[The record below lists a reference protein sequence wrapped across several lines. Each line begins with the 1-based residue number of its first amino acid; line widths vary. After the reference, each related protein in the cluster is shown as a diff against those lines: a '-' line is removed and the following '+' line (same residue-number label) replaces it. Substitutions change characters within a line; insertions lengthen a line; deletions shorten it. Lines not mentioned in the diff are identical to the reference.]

1 LTEVVVRVR
10 DLSVSYVR
18 GSYAV
23 KGVSFEVHRGEL
35 LYVLGPNGAGKS
47 TILKALIGAVKPS
60 SGTIELFGTP
70 IERFREW
77 WRIGYVPQNA
87 QAQLS
92 RTPVSVE
99 EVLRAS
105 RIPGRAM
112 EAEEV
117 LRLVGFAE
125 PVEVLRKPLFQLSG
139 GQFQRVLLAMALI
152 NAPELLLLDEPTAY
166 IDVTGVSEFIR
177 LVNELNRE
185 MGTTVITVTHDVSA
199 ITAHR
204 SSMVL
209 CVNRDRSFFGTIGEL
224 VASEELCNVYGFH
237 VLTLGHVPG
246 SGEK

>member
-35 LYVLGPNGAGKS
+35 LYMLGPNGAGKS

-70 IERFREW
+70 IERFKEW
-77 WRIGYVPQNA
+77 WRVGYVPQNA

-105 RIPGRAM
+105 RIPSRAM
-112 EAEEV
+112 AAEEV
-117 LRLVGFAE
+117 LGLVGFAQ
-125 PVEVLRKPLFQLSG
+125 PGEVLRKPLFQLSG

-152 NAPELLLLDEPTAY
+152 NVPDLLLLDEPTAY
-166 IDVTGVSEFIR
+166 IDVAGVSEFIR
-177 LVNELNRE
+177 LINELNRE

-199 ITAHR
+199 ITAHK

-209 CVNRDRSFFGTIGEL
+209 CVNRDRSYFGTIGEL
-224 VASEELCNVYGFH
+224 VSSEELCNVYGFH
-237 VLTLGHVPG
+237 VLTLGHGPEFAG
-246 SGEK
+246 K